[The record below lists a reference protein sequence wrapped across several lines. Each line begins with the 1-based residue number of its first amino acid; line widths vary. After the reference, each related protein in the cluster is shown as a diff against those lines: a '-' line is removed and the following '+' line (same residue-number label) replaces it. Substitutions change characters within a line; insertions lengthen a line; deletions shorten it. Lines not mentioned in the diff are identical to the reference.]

1 MCKFDIKLK
10 IGKIKNLYLTKIK
23 KTPNGYILKKGLK
36 MHINDITSSNV
47 SYTKG
52 KVLLNG
58 PKDKFLEA
66 WNQKSEGLE
75 LIKGQVMDENHI
87 IFAQDNTVFFWT
99 TKGIGLISIISLIQ
113 DTSPY
118 KLFIPTGMM

>member
-1 MCKFDIKLK
+1 
-10 IGKIKNLYLTKIK
+10 
-23 KTPNGYILKKGLK
+23 